1 MGWGGPISHIPN
13 TQERD
18 AQPLANLSCSSFSS
32 SSFLFYPQSF
42 PPESQRGMGRNVC
55 TQNFYFFSFRERKG
69 CLQTSPADIFW
80 VGWGKRRM
88 RSLPMQAPLSPA
100 SAPLSRGGGGGNRQ
114 TEKVVAVF
122 SAPNVSS
129 FLPPPPLFS
138 SAEKRGRERRK
149 EKRRQYIVSYLSCS
163 PLPLSAFATT
173 TSRRKS
179 PFFFSSSFWLWH
191 QKGSPSSLSFPP
203 GGTYFFLSLSAPL
216 HLSDIKYSFPKSSP
230 FCQENT
236 SAKCLFLYPA

>member
-1 MGWGGPISHIPN
+1 MSAHKTFI
-13 TQERD
+13 
-18 AQPLANLSCSSFSS
+18 
-32 SSFLFYPQSF
+32 
-42 PPESQRGMGRNVC
+42 
-55 TQNFYFFSFRERKG
+55 FFSFRERKG

-129 FLPPPPLFS
+129 FLPPPPPFS

-163 PLPLSAFATT
+163 PPPLSAFATT

-179 PFFFSSSFWLWH
+179 PFFFFFSSFFWLWH

-216 HLSDIKYSFPKSSP
+216 HLSDIKYSFFPVLSIFPGKYIGKMS
-230 FCQENT
+230 
-236 SAKCLFLYPA
+236 FLYPA